1 VTRTLNG
8 GKIRKVA
15 RLFQQDP
22 GLPGRASLIDRLL
35 ASQTPVTFVLVGIN
49 AIVWLALEATGGS
62 QNIPN
67 LLRFGAKFG
76 PDIADGQYWRLFTP
90 MFLHIG
96 FLHLLTNTFG
106 LLIFGRIVERY
117 FGSLNFTLIYLLA
130 GVFGNIASYAV
141 LSTGVGAGASGA
153 VFGIVAA
160 YAAFLYKNRALAGP
174 MGRSSLGGLVL
185 IIGAN
190 LMFGFAV
197 PGIDNWAHIGGL
209 ISGFFIAFRL
219 VPTVSFRP
227 QDTLTGLTGGLLT
240 PILSMP
246 GKTARIEVMLVSMT
260 AIAVTTWVVGS
271 AYPLN

>member
-1 VTRTLNG
+1 M
-8 GKIRKVA
+8 
-15 RLFQQDP
+15 FQQDP
-22 GLPGRASLIDRLL
+22 GPSGRVSLIERLL
-35 ASQTPVTFVLVGIN
+35 ASHTPATFVLVGIN
-49 AIVWLALEATGGS
+49 ALVWLVLEATGGS

-76 PDIADGQYWRLFTP
+76 PDISEGQYWRLFTP

-141 LSTGVGAGASGA
+141 LSAGVGAGASGS

-174 MGRSSLGGLVL
+174 MGRSSLGGLAL

-197 PGIDNWAHIGGL
+197 SGIDNWAHIGGL
-209 ISGFFIAFRL
+209 VSGFIIAFKL

-227 QDTLTGLTGGLLT
+227 QDTLVGLAEGFVT

-246 GKTARIEVMLVSMT
+246 GKTARIEVILLSMI
-260 AIAVTTWVVGS
+260 AIVATTWVIGS
-271 AYPLN
+271 SYPLD